1 MKIPP
6 RKIEIVRV
14 NYSSLPEYRGGMK
27 LVALVIASGMVTAIV
42 ILWILNKI

>member
-6 RKIEIVRV
+6 RKIEVERA
-14 NYSSLPEYRGGMK
+14 NYSDLPEYRGGMK
-27 LVALVIASGMVTAIV
+27 LVALVIASGMATAIL